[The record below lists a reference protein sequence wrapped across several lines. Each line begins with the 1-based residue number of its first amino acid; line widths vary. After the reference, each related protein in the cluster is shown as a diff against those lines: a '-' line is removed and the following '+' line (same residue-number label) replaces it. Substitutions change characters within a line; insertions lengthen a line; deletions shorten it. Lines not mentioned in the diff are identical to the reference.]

1 MYGDSQFCFSLQSA
15 QTDTY
20 QPASLQL
27 IKEALKMQQ
36 PNKNL
41 HPGSRAQS
49 EGNLGTWIKNRK
61 VNDMI
66 VDVNLF
72 LLHISPAVSFQETF
86 QIVPQPFIQETKRRR
101 TGT

>member
-1 MYGDSQFCFSLQSA
+1 MYVDSQFCFSLQSA
-15 QTDTY
+15 QTETY

-36 PNKNL
+36 PNKSL
-41 HPGSRAQS
+41 HPDSRDQS
-49 EGNLGTWIKNRK
+49 EGNLGTWIKNGK
-61 VNDMI
+61 VSDMI

-72 LLHISPAVSFQETF
+72 LPRISPAVSFQETF
-86 QIVPQPFIQETKRRR
+86 QIVPQPFIQETKMRR

>member
-15 QTDTY
+15 QTETY

-41 HPGSRAQS
+41 HPGSRSQS
-49 EGNLGTWIKNRK
+49 EGNLGTWIKNGK
-61 VNDMI
+61 VSDMI
-66 VDVNLF
+66 VDVNL
-72 LLHISPAVSFQETF
+72 SPAVSFQETF

-101 TGT
+101 IGT